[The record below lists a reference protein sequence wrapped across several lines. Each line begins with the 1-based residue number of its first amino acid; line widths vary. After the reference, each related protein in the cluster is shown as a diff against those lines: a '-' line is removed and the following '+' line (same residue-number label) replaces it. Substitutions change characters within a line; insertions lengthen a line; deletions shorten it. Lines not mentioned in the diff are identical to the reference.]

1 MDSLRALGMTDEMSQ
16 HEILARL
23 ARKMPVE
30 SYLEVG
36 VRDGATLW
44 AVVEADYASL
54 RVVACSDTWGDEHGG
69 TNRGG
74 HDHIDRLLSAL
85 LFYYRGGKVIWLDG
99 DSAAELPL
107 LLKSEPE
114 RRFDLVHIDGDHS
127 EGHAL
132 VDMVNGWALT
142 GRILVAHDVNVDA
155 VKNAWEEFV
164 VGAEGL
170 GYCQR
175 YFTGRGTGVAV
186 RA

>member
-1 MDSLRALGMTDEMSQ
+1 MESLKELGLTDGMSQ

-44 AVVEADYASL
+44 AVIEADYESL
-54 RVVACSDTWGDEHGG
+54 RVVACSDTWGNAHGG
-69 TNRGG
+69 TDRGG
-74 HDHIDRLLSAL
+74 HDHIDRLLSAVL
-85 LFYYRGGKVIWLDG
+85 YYYRKGEAMWLDG
-99 DSAAELPL
+99 DSAETLPAL
-107 LLKSEPE
+107 LDREPD

-132 VDMVNGWALT
+132 VDMKNGWALT
-142 GRILVAHDVNVDA
+142 GRILVAHDTNYSA
-155 VKNAWEEFV
+155 VSNAWEKFV

-170 GYCQR
+170 AYCQR
-175 YFTGRGTGVAV
+175 YRTGRGTGVAV

>member
-1 MDSLRALGMTDEMSQ
+1 MENFKQLGITDGMSQ

-44 AVVEADYASL
+44 TVIEAACESL
-54 RVVACSDTWGDEHGG
+54 RLVACCDTWSDAHGG
-69 TNRGG
+69 TDRGS
-74 HDHIDRLLSAL
+74 HDHIDRLLSAVL
-85 LFYYRGGKVIWLDG
+85 YYYREGQVVWLDG
-99 DSAAELPL
+99 DSAETLPAL
-107 LLKSEPE
+107 LASEPD

-132 VDMVNGWALT
+132 VDMKNGWNLT
-142 GRILVAHDVNVDA
+142 GRILVAHDTNYSA

-164 VGAEGL
+164 LGAEGL
-170 GYCQR
+170 ACCQR
-175 YFTGRGTGVAV
+175 NLTGRGTGVAV